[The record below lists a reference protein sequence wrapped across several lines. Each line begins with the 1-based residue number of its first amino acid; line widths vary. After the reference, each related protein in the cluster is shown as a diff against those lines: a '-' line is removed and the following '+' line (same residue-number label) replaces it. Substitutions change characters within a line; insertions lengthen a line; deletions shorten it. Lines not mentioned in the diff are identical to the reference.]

1 LNKKLN
7 TFFFVL
13 VATAI
18 NLVIT
23 IVVFFVMLM
32 LFMRFIAPHISGEAV
47 TWASMLI
54 FILAIVLAFI
64 IYQVI
69 IKQFAAKVDM
79 HKYFDPIFAPKNR
92 FRKKER

>member
-13 VATAI
+13 GATVV
-18 NLVIT
+18 NVVIT
-23 IVVFFVMLM
+23 IAVFLGVLM
-32 LFMRFIAPHISGEAV
+32 LFLRLIAPHISEEAI

-64 IYQVI
+64 IYQFI
-69 IKQFAAKVDM
+69 IKAFAAKIDM
-79 HKYFDPIFAPKNR
+79 KKYFDPIFVPKNR
-92 FRKKER
+92 VRKKE

>member
-1 LNKKLN
+1 MNKKLN

-13 VATAI
+13 AATAV

-23 IVVFFVMLM
+23 IIVFFVLLM
-32 LFMRFIAPHISGEAV
+32 LFLRLIAPHISEEAV
-47 TWASMLI
+47 TWGSMLI
-54 FILAIVLAFI
+54 FILAIALAFI

-69 IKQFAAKVDM
+69 IKLFAAKVDM

-92 FRKKER
+92 FRKKD

>member
-13 VATAI
+13 AATAV

-23 IVVFFVMLM
+23 IIVFFVLLM
-32 LFMRFIAPHISGEAV
+32 LFLRLIAPHISEEAV
-47 TWASMLI
+47 TWGSMLI
-54 FILAIVLAFI
+54 FILAIALAFI

-69 IKQFAAKVDM
+69 IKLFAAKVDM

-92 FRKKER
+92 FRKKD

>member
-13 VATAI
+13 VATAV

-23 IVVFFVMLM
+23 IVVFLVMLM
-32 LFMRFIAPHISGEAV
+32 LFMRLIAPHISENAA

-54 FILAIVLAFI
+54 FILAIALAFI
-64 IYQVI
+64 IYQLI
-69 IKQFAAKVDM
+69 IKVFAAKVDM
-79 HKYFDPIFAPKNR
+79 QKYFDPIFTPKNR
-92 FRKKER
+92 FKKKE